1 MFYTSISEM
10 EIQRLSANDRK
21 YISGLSSARR
31 RREECLFVAEGG
43 KCVAELSPFFSC
55 KWLVATDAWLMEH
68 GRELPAGMPVWKAR
82 ADELERMSQMRTP
95 QGVLA
100 VFAIPDQEAVA
111 PVGDELYIALDRVQD
126 PGNLGTI
133 IRLADWFGI
142 SRIYAS
148 SDTVDVFNSKVVQS
162 TMGGLARVAVQYCD
176 LPRMLEEAVDAGI
189 DVYGTFLGGENLYTA
204 PLTRGGIIVMGN
216 EGQGISPE
224 VEALCGHRLTIPPF
238 PAGASTVESLNVS
251 VATAVAVAEFRRR
264 IIR

>member
-1 MFYTSISEM
+1 M
-10 EIQRLSANDRK
+10 
-21 YISGLSSARR
+21 
-31 RREECLFVAEGG
+31 AEGG

-82 ADELERMSQMRTP
+82 ADELERMSQVRTP

-162 TMGGLARVAVQYCD
+162 TMGGWPVLPCSIATCPGCLRRLWMPASMYMAHFSAARIYIGAADPWRHNSDGQ
-176 LPRMLEEAVDAGI
+176 RGAG
-189 DVYGTFLGGENLYTA
+189 DFSGG
-204 PLTRGGIIVMGN
+204 GGIVRP
-216 EGQGISPE
+216 QAHYPS
-224 VEALCGHRLTIPPF
+224 
-238 PAGASTVESLNVS
+238 VS
-251 VATAVAVAEFRRR
+251 DRS
-264 IIR
+264 IHC